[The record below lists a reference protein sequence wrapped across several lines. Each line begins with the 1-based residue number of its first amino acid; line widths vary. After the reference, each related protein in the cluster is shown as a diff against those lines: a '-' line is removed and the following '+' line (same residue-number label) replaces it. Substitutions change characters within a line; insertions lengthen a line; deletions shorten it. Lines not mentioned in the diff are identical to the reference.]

1 MMDVMEK
8 LKAHI
13 EELYDDQVVRLWN
26 EYVALDKR
34 YDDEIFPMDDF
45 DEIIG
50 EIQPFDLAR
59 LICYGEFSPCHEYF
73 WYNGYGNLESSD
85 RPKESPFCMED
96 MIKYIVE
103 NDEDLDD
110 EGIREIL
117 DDAENSDDD
126 DDDDDDEEEEEEE

>member
-1 MMDVMEK
+1 MYK
-8 LKAHI
+8 S
-13 EELYDDQVVRLWN
+13 N
-26 EYVALDKR
+26 
-34 YDDEIFPMDDF
+34 
-45 DEIIG
+45 
-50 EIQPFDLAR
+50 
-59 LICYGEFSPCHEYF
+59 GEFSPCHEYF

-85 RPKESPFCMED
+85 RPITDSKSPFCMED

-126 DDDDDDEEEEEEE
+126 DDEEEEEE